1 MLAAEAAD
9 TVQKDQASEETKD
22 ADGAAAQEAK
32 DTAVQA
38 KVRVAFPTQEGMSY
52 IGHSGKVTGYNYDYL
67 EKVSEYTGLEMDYV
81 AYPSDDGN
89 EAVGNAMNDLIEG
102 KVDLMGPMLKTEQAQ
117 QLFEFPAHSYGTV
130 YTTLCALVSSDFR
143 EHNLKDHN
151 SFRVGLWEQAQVRNS
166 EVLAYLE
173 SENMPAQILYYETAD
188 AQKQALIDGEVD
200 MISSVSLSPVTNTR
214 IVAQFAAR
222 PFYFAASKENGSL
235 IRELDTAIARVN
247 QVEPQLQDMLYDS
260 YFRNSGDMFSLTEE
274 QKANVAK
281 KSSLQVL
288 CVDHDAPY
296 VYQQKGEPAGMLVS
310 ILDDFAEEMG
320 LDVTY
325 TFCDNRAEAEQLL
338 SEHSYDILA
347 GLPFTS
353 GYCAQIGYVKSEPVI
368 ASGMALVRDLSAE
381 NTEKKDAI
389 AVVNGLEDLVDTSDY
404 EEVQL
409 HEESVDLHAVV
420 DSCRKIME
428 NRAVEAGLSFETPDL
443 AAFDPPRVRASERH
457 LRQIFINLI
466 GNAVK
471 YNRPG
476 GRVVLTAK
484 VASRTA
490 DAVTCQFGVSD
501 TGIGMSKAF
510 QSRMFEPFSQEQTES
525 PSEYRGTGLGL
536 SIVKAMIDQ
545 MGGQITVDSR
555 KGEGTDI
562 VWTLTFP
569 IDREYRETA
578 DPEAPAELDLTGK
591 RILAAEDNALNAKI
605 VEMMLEEAGA
615 RVTLVDN
622 GKALVEAF
630 AASPAGSF
638 DYILTDVMMPVMDG
652 YEACRAIR
660 AMERADAAAIP
671 IVAMTANAFSEDI
684 RRSLD
689 AGMNAHISKP
699 FDVNKLKQSLAKL

>member
-247 QVEPQLQDMLYDS
+247 QVEPQLQDTLYDS

-281 KSSLQVL
+281 TGSLQVL

-310 ILDDFAEEMG
+310 VLNDFAEEMG

-325 TFCDNRAEAEQLL
+325 TFCDSRAEAEALL

-389 AVVNGLEDLVDTSDY
+389 AVVNGLEELVDTSDY

-591 RILAAEDNALNAKI
+591 RILAAEDNALNAEI

>member
-1 MLAAEAAD
+1 M
-9 TVQKDQASEETKD
+9 
-22 ADGAAAQEAK
+22 
-32 DTAVQA
+32 
-38 KVRVAFPTQEGMSY
+38 
-52 IGHSGKVTGYNYDYL
+52 
-67 EKVSEYTGLEMDYV
+67 
-81 AYPSDDGN
+81 
-89 EAVGNAMNDLIEG
+89 
-102 KVDLMGPMLKTEQAQ
+102 
-117 QLFEFPAHSYGTV
+117 
-130 YTTLCALVSSDFR
+130 
-143 EHNLKDHN
+143 
-151 SFRVGLWEQAQVRNS
+151 RNS

-200 MISSVSLSPVTNTR
+200 MISSVSLSPLTNTR
-214 IVAQFAAR
+214 IVEQFAAR

-247 QVEPQLQDMLYDS
+247 QVEPQLQDTLYDS

-310 ILDDFAEEMG
+310 VLNDFAEEMG

-591 RILAAEDNALNAKI
+591 RILAAEDNALNAEI

>member
-1 MLAAEAAD
+1 
-9 TVQKDQASEETKD
+9 
-22 ADGAAAQEAK
+22 
-32 DTAVQA
+32 
-38 KVRVAFPTQEGMSY
+38 MSY
-52 IGHSGKVTGYNYDYL
+52 VGHTGKVTGYNYDYL
-67 EKVSEYTGLEMDYV
+67 EKISEYTGWQMEYV
-81 AYPSDDGN
+81 VYADADAN
-89 EAVGNAMNDLIEG
+89 KAVSQAMEDLQNG
-102 KVDLMGPMLKTEQAQ
+102 KVNLMGPLLKNQYTEELYA
-117 QLFEFPAHSYGTV
+117 FPMYSYGMV
-130 YTTLCALVSSDFR
+130 YTTLCALSTGNLR
-143 EHNLKDHN
+143 ETNVKNRSLL
-151 SFRVGLWEQAQVRNS
+151 RIGLWETAKVRNA
-166 EVLAYLE
+166 EVIAYLDAE
-173 SENMPAQILYYETAD
+173 KYNYEITYYPTAEAQQQGL
-188 AQKQALIDGEVD
+188 QDGQVD
-200 MISSVSLSPVTNTR
+200 LISSVSLSPLTNTR
-214 IVAQFAAR
+214 IVEQFAAR

-247 QVEPQLQDMLYDS
+247 QVEPQLQDTLYDS

-281 KSSLQVL
+281 TGSLQVL

-310 ILDDFAEEMG
+310 VLNDFAEEMG

-325 TFCDNRAEAEQLL
+325 TFCDSRAEAEALL

-389 AVVNGLEDLVDTSDY
+389 AVVNGLEELVDTSDY

-591 RILAAEDNALNAKI
+591 RILAAEDNALNAEI

>member
-166 EVLAYLE
+166 EVPAYLE
-173 SENMPAQILYYETAD
+173 SENMSAQILYYETAD
-188 AQKQALIDGEVD
+188 VQKQALIDGEVD

-222 PFYFAASKENGSL
+222 PYYFVSTKGNTAL
-235 IRELDTAIARVN
+235 ISRLDTAMEEIN
-247 QVEPQLQDMLYDS
+247 QAEPKLQDNLYDT
-260 YFRNSGDMFSLTEE
+260 YFRTIDDTFLLTAE
-274 QKANVAK
+274 QEAALQAVGTF
-281 KSSLQVL
+281 QVL

-320 LDVTY
+320 LDVTN

-389 AVVNGLEDLVDTSDY
+389 AVVNGLSSVDKNMYLSEANAHGAPVSLTYFVRANPVQAILFIMFLTALVVMGISMLLY
-404 EEVQL
+404 ARKMAHKNEELRVANEAKSEFLSRMSHDIRTPMNDIVGMLDIADKNVENPDMVRRCHRKIQIAAEYLLSLINDVLDMSKLEAKNVQL

-428 NRAVEAGLSFETPDL
+428 NRA
-443 AAFDPPRVRASERH
+443 
-457 LRQIFINLI
+457 
-466 GNAVK
+466 
-471 YNRPG
+471 
-476 GRVVLTAK
+476 
-484 VASRTA
+484 
-490 DAVTCQFGVSD
+490 
-501 TGIGMSKAF
+501 
-510 QSRMFEPFSQEQTES
+510 
-525 PSEYRGTGLGL
+525 
-536 SIVKAMIDQ
+536 
-545 MGGQITVDSR
+545 
-555 KGEGTDI
+555 
-562 VWTLTFP
+562 
-569 IDREYRETA
+569 
-578 DPEAPAELDLTGK
+578 
-591 RILAAEDNALNAKI
+591 
-605 VEMMLEEAGA
+605 
-615 RVTLVDN
+615 
-622 GKALVEAF
+622 VEAF

>member
-22 ADGAAAQEAK
+22 ADGAAAQKAK

-200 MISSVSLSPVTNTR
+200 MISSVSLSPLTNTR
-214 IVAQFAAR
+214 IVEQFAAR

-247 QVEPQLQDMLYDS
+247 QVEPQLQDTLYDS

-281 KSSLQVL
+281 TGSLQVL

-310 ILDDFAEEMG
+310 VLNDFAEEMG

-325 TFCDNRAEAEQLL
+325 TFCDSRAEAEALL

-510 QSRMFEPFSQEQTES
+510 QSRMFEPFS
-525 PSEYRGTGLGL
+525 
-536 SIVKAMIDQ
+536 
-545 MGGQITVDSR
+545 
-555 KGEGTDI
+555 
-562 VWTLTFP
+562 
-569 IDREYRETA
+569 
-578 DPEAPAELDLTGK
+578 
-591 RILAAEDNALNAKI
+591 
-605 VEMMLEEAGA
+605 
-615 RVTLVDN
+615 
-622 GKALVEAF
+622 
-630 AASPAGSF
+630 
-638 DYILTDVMMPVMDG
+638 
-652 YEACRAIR
+652 
-660 AMERADAAAIP
+660 
-671 IVAMTANAFSEDI
+671 
-684 RRSLD
+684 
-689 AGMNAHISKP
+689 
-699 FDVNKLKQSLAKL
+699 